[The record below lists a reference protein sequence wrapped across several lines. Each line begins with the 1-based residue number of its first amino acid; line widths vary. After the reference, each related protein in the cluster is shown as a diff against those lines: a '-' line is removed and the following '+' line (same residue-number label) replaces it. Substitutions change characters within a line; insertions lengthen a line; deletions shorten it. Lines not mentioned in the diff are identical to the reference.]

1 MLNFKIGSQIYPLA
15 VISVMLL
22 AVPSTLACSLSHT
35 RSNADAC
42 KSGFRECRT
51 LALLGDAKAQ
61 FDLGLLYHEG
71 KDLDQDFEKAMFWYR
86 KSADQNFALAQ
97 YNLGVMYESGQVGK
111 KAPAEAVHW
120 WRRAAERGYALAQ
133 INLAGKYYRG
143 DGVEKNYSEAARLW
157 RAAAEQ
163 GNAKAG
169 RRARHCHSA
178 VQPRPSLRKWLW
190 RNAGS

>member
-61 FDLGLLYHEG
+61 FDLGLLYENG
-71 KDLDQDFEKAMFWYR
+71 YGVTPDRDEAMRWFN
-86 KSADQNFALAQ
+86 KSAFQGQSGAQRALER
-97 YNLGVMYESGQVGK
+97 MRESMGPDLAK
-111 KAPAEAVHW
+111 K
-120 WRRAAERGYALAQ
+120 
-133 INLAGKYYRG
+133 
-143 DGVEKNYSEAARLW
+143 
-157 RAAAEQ
+157 
-163 GNAKAG
+163 
-169 RRARHCHSA
+169 
-178 VQPRPSLRKWLW
+178 
-190 RNAGS
+190 